1 MKPLPEGVRL
11 IERGW
16 LSSNQ
21 IVFLEGQGATV
32 VDSGYVSE
40 AEETVAKVRE
50 ALGGRRLERL
60 VNTHS
65 HSDHIGGNA
74 ALQREFGCRITIPAG
89 MAQAVSAWDEEALM
103 LTASC
108 QRAER
113 FRADGTLCAGE
124 RIEMGGM
131 EWQALPAPG
140 HDTTALVFHCAD
152 AGMLI
157 TGDALWRRGFGLVFP
172 ALLGDP
178 QGFAHTRETLERI
191 GRLSARVILP
201 GHGAAFAE
209 VEEALNEAFSRL
221 AAMERDADRLARH
234 GLRVMLVFGLLDMG
248 SVSRSTVVDYLAG
261 MPFAR
266 SVNERFLGLEME
278 ELAARLISDLERV
291 GALRVQDDRV
301 VALRAE

>member
-1 MKPLPEGVRL
+1 MSLLPAGVRL

-21 IVFLEGQGATV
+21 IVFLAGERATV

-40 AEETVAKVRE
+40 AGETVAKVRE
-50 ALGGRRLERL
+50 ALDGRRLGHL

-74 ALQREFGCRITIPAG
+74 ALQRAFGCRITIPSG
-89 MAQAVSAWDEEALM
+89 MAQAVEAWDEDALM
-103 LTASC
+103 LKASC

-113 FRADGTLCAGE
+113 FRADSTLCAGE
-124 RIEMGGM
+124 RIEMGGL
-131 EWQALPAPG
+131 EWLALPAPG
-140 HDTTALVFHCAD
+140 HDATALVFHNSD
-152 AGMLI
+152 TGMLI

-178 QGFAHTRETLERI
+178 EGFDRTRETLERI
-191 GRLSARVILP
+191 GALSARVVLP

-209 VEEALNEAFSRL
+209 VDEALEEALSRL
-221 AAMERDADRLARH
+221 SGMERDADRLARH
-234 GLRVMLVFGLLDMG
+234 GLRVMLVFGLLEMG
-248 SVSRSTVVDYLAG
+248 SLERSAVSAYLSG

-278 ELAARLISDLERV
+278 DLSARLVADLERA
-291 GALRVQDDRV
+291 GALRVEEGRV
-301 VALRAE
+301 IATRAE